1 MRAAIVTPGQAH
13 SLRVADVPAPERK
26 RDECLVRVLEVGI
39 CGTDRDIDAG
49 QYGEAPPGSDYL
61 IDGHESLGEVIEGPK
76 LEGELVVAM
85 VRRPCPERCIA
96 CRTGRVDFCRSGNYE
111 ERGIRRRHGYL
122 AERFAESPEYLI
134 RVPAE
139 LRKFAVLLEPMSVVQ
154 KALRQVA
161 TIQRRMPRDPKRV
174 LITGAGSIGTL
185 AACVARLKGL
195 EVVIYSR
202 GPSRGADHTIRQQ
215 LGARYLSSDDHKLSD
230 IGLFDIA
237 LDATGYSPL
246 AWGAAE
252 VLDINGALC
261 MLSVTGGKK
270 HIDIPSDALNDKFV
284 LGNRLLFGSV
294 NAAREDFEN
303 GVRDFEELEKRW
315 PGMMGH
321 FITRRLPLDQIRTA
335 LDDRPRDDLK
345 TVIELV

>member
-1 MRAAIVTPGQAH
+1 M
-13 SLRVADVPAPERK
+13 RVADVPPPER
-26 RDECLVRVLEVGI
+26 RREECLVRVLEVGI

-49 QYGEAPPGSDYL
+49 RYGEAPRGSDYL
-61 IDGHESLGEVIEGPK
+61 IDGHESLGEVVEGPK
-76 LEGELVVAM
+76 YKGELVVAM

-96 CRTGRVDFCRSGNYE
+96 CRTGRVDFCRSGNHE

-122 AERFAESPEYLI
+122 AECYAESPEYLI
-134 RVPAE
+134 HVPAE

-154 KALRQVA
+154 KALREVYA
-161 TIQRRMPRDPKRV
+161 IQRRMPWEPKRLLV
-174 LITGAGSIGTL
+174 TGAGSIGTL
-185 AACVARLKGL
+185 GACVARLKGL

-202 GPSRGADHTIRQQ
+202 GPSAGADHIIREHI
-215 LGARYLSSDDHKLSD
+215 GAQYVSSDDRKLSD
-230 IGLFDIA
+230 IGLFDIGM
-237 LDATGYSPL
+237 DATGYSPL

-252 VLDINGALC
+252 VLDVNGVMC

-303 GVRDFEELEKRW
+303 GVRDFVELEQRW
-315 PGMMGH
+315 PGMMEH
-321 FITRRLPLDQIRTA
+321 FITRRLPLDRIRTA
-335 LDDRPRDDLK
+335 LDERPPDDLK

>member
-1 MRAAIVTPGQAH
+1 MRAAIVTPGKAR
-13 SLRVADVPAPERK
+13 SLRVADVPSPRRK
-26 RDECLVRVLEVGI
+26 PDECLVRVLEVGI

-49 QYGEAPPGSDYL
+49 RYGEAPPGSDYL
-61 IDGHESLGEVIEGPK
+61 IDGHESLGEVSEGPT
-76 LEGELVVAM
+76 LTGELVVAM

-96 CRTGRVDFCRSGNYE
+96 CRTGRADFCRSGNYE

-122 AERFAESPEYLI
+122 AEWYAEAPEYLI
-134 RVPAE
+134 HVPRE

-154 KALRQVA
+154 KALREVYA
-161 TIQRRMPRDPKRV
+161 IQRRMPWEPKRV

-195 EVVIYSR
+195 DVVTYSR
-202 GPSRGADHTIRQQ
+202 GPARGADHTIRRQ
-215 LGARYLSSDDHKLSD
+215 LGATYVSSDDRKLAD
-230 IGLFDIA
+230 VGLFDIA

-252 VLDINGALC
+252 VLDVNGVLC
-261 MLSVTGGKK
+261 MLSVTGGTK
-270 HIDIPSDALNDKFV
+270 HVDIPSDALNDKLV

-303 GVRDFEELEKRW
+303 GVRDFTELQQRW
-315 PGMMGH
+315 PGMMER
-321 FITRRLPLDQIRTA
+321 FITRRLPLEKVRTA
-335 LDDRPRDDLK
+335 LDERPPDDLK
-345 TVIELV
+345 TIIELV